1 MFWSLRTLTAM
12 QSNLT
17 ILLAK
22 DYTMVKTLFTCGK
35 TFITRILMR
44 KLTIGENKVRMRDT
58 ITENLGLYVQL
69 TNDLLKTGIVIK
81 RL

>member
-1 MFWSLRTLTAM
+1 
-12 QSNLT
+12 
-17 ILLAK
+17 
-22 DYTMVKTLFTCGK
+22 
-35 TFITRILMR
+35 MR
-44 KLTIGENKVRMRDT
+44 KLTIGENKVRMKDT